1 MLGAKQVWH
10 TIGMPSTDGIEGH
23 SLAAMEADQF
33 LATVRRCSIFAKVTP
48 QQKVQIVTI
57 LQQNDHVVGFLG
69 DGTNDALA
77 LRKADV
83 GVSVDSVAFQ
93 PFSRI
98 VLLVSSQFHNGDCN
112 GDSQELSTVWY
123 LHGRKTISG

>member
-1 MLGAKQVWH
+1 LLGAKQVWH

-83 GVSVDSVAFQ
+83 GVSVDSGAFQ

>member
-1 MLGAKQVWH
+1 
-10 TIGMPSTDGIEGH
+10 MPNTDGIEGH

-83 GVSVDSVAFQ
+83 GVSVDSGAFQ
-93 PFSRI
+93 PFSRV
-98 VLLVSSQFHNGDCN
+98 VLLVSSHFYNGDCSE
-112 GDSQELSTVWY
+112 DSQELSRVWC
-123 LHGRKTISG
+123 LHDRKSVSG